1 MDEQLQLLIQLQE
14 TDGKI
19 RTRVEQ
25 KAKLPAL
32 IAALEARL
40 AASANA
46 LTAAREALA
55 EAQKN
60 KRDRD
65 GDLEA
70 GQQKVEKL
78 KSRTGEIKTNKE
90 YQAMLKEIETAEQ
103 ENKEIEEQILVLM
116 ERIDAAA
123 VQIKDAEKAAAEAE
137 AEVRGEREQ
146 IEASFAKVDEE
157 LRSLEQARQD
167 AASRI
172 PSPVLV
178 RYEHLLRSKYGR
190 AVVAAHGETC
200 AGCHMSIP
208 PQVFVNVKKNDSI
221 ISCPHCNRILYF
233 LQG

>member
-1 MDEQLQLLIQLQE
+1 MDEQLQFLIQLQE

-40 AASANA
+40 TTSADVLA
-46 LTAAREALA
+46 AAREALA
-55 EAQKN
+55 EAQKS

-103 ENKEIEEQILVLM
+103 ENKAIEEQILVLM

-123 VQIKDAEKAAAEAE
+123 AQIKDAEKAAAEAE

-157 LRSLEQARQD
+157 LRSLEQSRQD

-172 PSPVLV
+172 SSPVLV

-190 AVVAAHGETC
+190 AVVAARGETC

-233 LQG
+233 IQG